1 MSYSPDIKSVYE
13 KYTNEKYYNN
23 SLAGTPDTAFS
34 RSSYVL
40 LEEFASLQ
48 SEFTLNTNGH
58 AQFPVS
64 GQSVDEARSDAY
76 VYLSRYLSALYNTTE
91 SIEWTFAQSAGVPPG
106 DVHLRPDLQH
116 PQSRWDN
123 SQKQGKSNPRS
134 LPDPVIGSFLYLIGI
149 RNIVIHSSLS
159 SVAFKHKQNPSR
171 LLVQLDPSKMDNDP
185 SLRDVDGGF
194 RKQYTFSP
202 TDQYLRFEKDY
213 QKVKHPIDYILAD
226 HQQYILPYLKEIASK
241 L

>member
-13 KYTNEKYYNN
+13 KYTEKTYYNH
-23 SLAGTPDTAFS
+23 SLAGIPDTAFS

-40 LEEFASLQ
+40 LEEFVSLQ
-48 SEFTLNTNGH
+48 SAFSVNINGH
-58 AQFPVS
+58 TQFPVS
-64 GQSVDEARSDAY
+64 GQSVDDARSDAY

-91 SIEWTFAQSAGVPPG
+91 SIEWTFAQAAGVSPD

-116 PQSRWDN
+116 PQSRWDT
-123 SQKQGKSNPRS
+123 SQKQGKSNPSS
-134 LPDPVIGSFLYLIGI
+134 LPDPVVGSFLYLIGV
-149 RNIVIHSSLS
+149 RNVVIHSSLS
-159 SVAFKHKQNPSR
+159 ALTFEHKQNPSR
-171 LLVQLDPSKMDNDP
+171 LLVQLEPSKMDNDP
-185 SLRDVDGGF
+185 SLRHVDGGF
-194 RKQYTFSP
+194 RKQYSFSP

-226 HQQYILPYLKEIASK
+226 HQQYILPFLKEIASK

>member
-13 KYTNEKYYNN
+13 KSTAKKYYNH

-40 LEEFASLQ
+40 LEEFAPLQ
-48 SEFTLNTNGH
+48 SAFSLNINGH

-64 GQSVDEARSDAY
+64 GQSVDDAKSDAY

-91 SIEWTFAQSAGVPPG
+91 SIEWTFAQAAGVPPD
-106 DVHLRPDLQH
+106 DVHLQPDLQH
-116 PQSRWDN
+116 PQSRWN
-123 SQKQGKSNPRS
+123 KSQKQGQSNPSS

-149 RNIVIHSSLS
+149 RNVVIHSSLG
-159 SVAFKHKQNPSR
+159 ALTFEHKQNPSR
-171 LLVQLDPSKMDNDP
+171 LLVQLEPSKMDSDP
-185 SLRDVDGGF
+185 SLRHVDGGF
-194 RKQYTFSP
+194 RNQYTFSP
-202 TDQYLRFEKDY
+202 TDQYLRFEKNY
-213 QKVKHPIDYILAD
+213 QKIKHPIDYILAD

>member
-13 KYTNEKYYNN
+13 KYTGKTYYNH

-48 SEFTLNTNGH
+48 SVFSLNTNNH

-64 GQSVDEARSDAY
+64 GQSVDDAKSDAY

-91 SIEWTFAQSAGVPPG
+91 SIEWTFAQAAGVPPD
-106 DVHLRPDLQH
+106 DVHLRPDLQF
-116 PQSRWDN
+116 PQSKWDN
-123 SQKQGKSNPRS
+123 SQNQGKSNPTS

-149 RNIVIHSSLS
+149 RNVVIHSSLT
-159 SVAFKHKQNPSR
+159 ALTFKHKQNPSR
-171 LLVQLDPSKMDNDP
+171 LLVQLEPSKMDNDP
-185 SLRDVDGGF
+185 SLRHVDGGF
-194 RKQYTFSP
+194 RNQHTFSP
-202 TDQYLRFEKDY
+202 TDQYLRFEKYY

>member
-13 KYTNEKYYNN
+13 KYTGKTYYNH

-34 RSSYVL
+34 HSSYVL
-40 LEEFASLQ
+40 LEEFVALQ
-48 SEFTLNTNGH
+48 SAFSLHINGQ

-64 GQSVDEARSDAY
+64 GQSVDDARSEAY

-91 SIEWTFAQSAGVPPG
+91 SIEWTFAQAAGVPPD

-116 PQSRWDN
+116 PQSRWDK
-123 SQKQGKSNPRS
+123 SQKQGRSSPSS

-149 RNIVIHSSLS
+149 RNVVIHSSLN
-159 SVAFKHKQNPSR
+159 ALTFKHKQNPSR
-171 LLVQLDPSKMDNDP
+171 LLVQLEPSKMDNDP
-185 SLRDVDGGF
+185 SLRNVDGGF

-213 QKVKHPIDYILAD
+213 QKIKHPIGYILAD
-226 HQQYILPYLKEIASK
+226 HQQYILPHLKETASR

>member
-1 MSYSPDIKSVYE
+1 MAYSPDIKSVYE
-13 KYTNEKYYNN
+13 NSTGKKYYNH

-40 LEEFASLQ
+40 LEEFTALQ
-48 SEFTLNTNGH
+48 SEFSLQHNGH
-58 AQFPVS
+58 AHYPVS
-64 GQSVDEARSDAY
+64 DQSVYDARSDAY

-91 SIEWTFAQSAGVPPG
+91 SIEWTFAQAAGVSPEN
-106 DVHLRPDLQH
+106 VHLQPKLQH

-123 SQKQGKSNPRS
+123 SQKQGKSNPSS

-149 RNIVIHSSLS
+149 RNVIIHSSLR
-159 SVAFKHKQNPSR
+159 ALTFEHLKNPSR
-171 LLVQLDPSKMDNDP
+171 LLVQLDPSKMENDP
-185 SLRDVDGGF
+185 SLRSVDAGF
-194 RKQYTFSP
+194 RKNYTFDP
-202 TDQYLRFEKDY
+202 TDQYLRFEKDH

-226 HQQYILPYLKEIASK
+226 HPQYILPYLKEIASK